1 MGSICP
7 FLGYIFPTFWSQ
19 RPDQSSRAASSAC
32 YLGGAWLLFMGSRM
46 GGWLLGQPS
55 TQEQQFMV
63 QEAGIQGGRH
73 GVGEGRE
80 KRGHH

>member
-73 GVGEGRE
+73 GVGEGR
-80 KRGHH
+80 